1 MNENK
6 VLRTNLT
13 VSIVLVIGF
22 ILTAVFSYRANYQ
35 SSIDSIEQISTL
47 TAEGIYHKITDLFS
61 GPVHVSL
68 AMSHDSL
75 LVSQLKAE
83 ADHLEDPEYIEILR
97 NYLDIYQKRYGFDS
111 VFLVSS
117 ATNRYY
123 NFNGLDR
130 VLTNGDP
137 ENSWYFDLLD
147 SDVEYTMNVDNDEV
161 IGADNEIT
169 AFVNCKVMDSGGN
182 TLGVVGTG
190 IKLDHIKDILKEYE
204 EEYGVR
210 ASLISN
216 DGTIEVSDEYS
227 GYEKQDWFGIYGQ
240 EAIRKQVLEWDESSK
255 NLEIWTNFGENG
267 EKNYVVARYIPELSW
282 SLLVEQNTGPLL
294 IQIRRQ
300 LLQTGLILV
309 GVVATVLIVITTVIR
324 NFNRQIMELVGERQ
338 NVFQR
343 ATEQLYDNI
352 NELNITKNCYV
363 GRRTEEYFERMGAK
377 GLPYDQGLRVISEK
391 QLKEEY
397 REGYVSAFLPEQI
410 IREYEAGNN
419 HLQYDFEIM
428 DVGEGEHWM
437 RIDAYIFHSEEDNCL
452 HMFVYR
458 KNIDAEKQQEYQAMT
473 DGMTGFYTKERTE
486 HLIDQKLRE
495 ETDSLFAFFIFDID
509 NFKNANDQFGHA
521 FGDFCIQE
529 FTGIIR
535 KHFKKTDI
543 LGRIGGDEFAAFAR
557 VPDREWV
564 KDKAAELAADLDIV
578 CENGTVQWKMSAS
591 IGIAMAREDGEDFA
605 GLYRRADEA
614 LYVTKLAGK
623 NGFSFYDSGR
633 GRK

>member
-1 MNENK
+1 MK
-6 VLRTNLT
+6 GHKLLRTNLT
-13 VSIVLVIGF
+13 VSIVLIIGF
-22 ILTAVFSYRANYQ
+22 IVTAVFSYRANYQ
-35 SSIDSIEQISTL
+35 SSIYSIEQISTL
-47 TAEGIYHKITDLFS
+47 TAEGIYHKITDLFA
-61 GPVHVSL
+61 GPVQVSL

-75 LVSQLKAE
+75 LVSQLQAE
-83 ADHLEDPEYIEILR
+83 ADHMDDPEYIEILR
-97 NYLDIYQKRYGFDS
+97 NYLAIYQKRYGFDS

-117 ATNRYY
+117 VTNRYY

-130 VLTNGDP
+130 VLTDGEP
-137 ENSWYFDLLD
+137 ENIWYFDLLN

-169 AFVNCKVMDSGGN
+169 AFVNCKVKDYKGN

-204 EEYGVR
+204 DEYGVR
-210 ASLISN
+210 SSLISR
-216 DGTIEVSDEYS
+216 DGAIEVSDEYS
-227 GYEKQDWFGIYGQ
+227 GYEKQDWFEIYGQ
-240 EAIRKQVLEWDESSK
+240 EAIRTQVLDWHQDSE
-255 NLEIWTNFGENG
+255 NLEIWTGFGETG

-294 IQIRRQ
+294 TKIRRQ
-300 LLQTGLILV
+300 LLQTGLILA
-309 GVVATVLIVITTVIR
+309 GVVVTVLIVITTVIR

-338 NVFQR
+338 SVFQR

-363 GRRTEEYFERMGAK
+363 GRRTEEYFASMGAK
-377 GLPYDQGLRVISEK
+377 GLPYDQGLRVIAEK

-397 REGYVSAFLPEQI
+397 RDGYVSAFLPEQI
-410 IREYEAGNN
+410 IKEHESGNN

-495 ETDSLFAFFIFDID
+495 ETGSLFAFFIFDID

-521 FGDFCIQE
+521 FGDFCIRE

-535 KHFKKTDI
+535 RHFKKADI

-564 KDKAAELAADLDIV
+564 KDKAAELAADLDTV
-578 CENGTVQWKMSAS
+578 CENGTVRWKMSAS
-591 IGIAMAREDGEDFA
+591 IGIAIAREDGEDFA

-623 NGFSFYDSGR
+623 NRFSFYDSGR